1 MKEFSRYIKKVILR
15 IGLLPFKLLAVKKNR
30 IIMINDIAYNYS
42 DSIKC
47 ISELL
52 NQKYT
57 GKFDI
62 VISVKRGVDID
73 FLKKK
78 KYKIV
83 YFNSLNYF
91 FKAMTSKI
99 IISNSGGYSYLPLR
113 KNQYVINTWHGGG
126 AGKKMGVDVYGNTA
140 LFRRDLLM
148 NNQNTDIQISSCRV
162 FSNAMIKSMLI
173 DSDKIW
179 EIGIP
184 RNDILVN
191 GDEKIR
197 QIVRKKLGINQD
209 ERLVLFAPT
218 YRKVEDDYFND
229 SIAISYG
236 IDAKGVLEALED
248 RFGYKWK
255 FAIRLHPCVVNR
267 DEHVIEDTIDLTN
280 YPDMQELLLAADVMI
295 NDFSS
300 SMWDFMLTGK
310 PCFLFALDMN
320 SYIDNT
326 GLYIP
331 YEELPYS
338 KARNNEE
345 LKKNIR
351 AYNEKKYRMLC
362 DLYYKKVGGCE
373 TGKATE
379 LVVNK
384 IVSIINN

>member
-140 LFRRDLLM
+140 LFRKDLLM
-148 NNQNTDIQISSCRV
+148 NNQNTNIQISSCRV

-267 DEHVIEDTIDLTN
+267 DEHIIEDTIDLTN

-351 AYNEKKYRMLC
+351 TYNEEKYRMLC

>member
-1 MKEFSRYIKKVILR
+1 MTEFSRYIKKVILR

>member
-1 MKEFSRYIKKVILR
+1 
-15 IGLLPFKLLAVKKNR
+15 
-30 IIMINDIAYNYS
+30 MINDIAYNYS

>member
-62 VISVKRGVDID
+62 VLSVKRGVDID

>member
-267 DEHVIEDTIDLTN
+267 DEHLIEDTIDLTN